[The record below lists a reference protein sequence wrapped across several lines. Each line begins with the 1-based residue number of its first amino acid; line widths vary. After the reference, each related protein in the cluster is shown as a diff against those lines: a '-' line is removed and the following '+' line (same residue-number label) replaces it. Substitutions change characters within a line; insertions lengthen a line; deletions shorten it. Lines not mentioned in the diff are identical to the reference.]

1 MTAAPVKTKY
11 KLMVYA
17 YQMELEAQERY
28 SFLANL
34 MEAHNNTDLVKLFRK
49 MAWIEGKH
57 AAQILKEMPD
67 QEDME
72 LVSHDLEWSTGE
84 SPESLDLAGMDYLMT
99 ARQALLLV
107 LEAEKNACKFY
118 SDVLSTSSDRD
129 ILALAR
135 EFFEEE
141 EEHVE
146 LIHAELRK
154 YTESEDFQRDD
165 MDDAVSQD

>member
-1 MTAAPVKTKY
+1 MIAAPVKTKY
-11 KLMVYA
+11 ELMVYA

-57 AAQILKEMPD
+57 AAQILKEMPGR
-67 QEDME
+67 EDME
-72 LVSHDLEWSTGE
+72 HFFHALEWSTGE
-84 SPESLDLAGMDYLMT
+84 SPESLDLADMDYLMT

-118 SDVLSTSSDRD
+118 ADVLSTSSDRD
-129 ILALAR
+129 ILPLAQ

-141 EEHVE
+141 KEHVD

-154 YTESEDFQRDD
+154 FSKSEDFQRDD